1 MFRSEFIRSIS
12 DVELTDIM
20 VNYFTEVMAL
30 YNLFGEDNEFDVIK
44 GNIDNGSI
52 TFYITF
58 NSESNVEEIVN
69 YINGKKFTF
78 YNTYCTIDAIQNKN
92 TITLRLI

>member
-1 MFRSEFIRSIS
+1 MFRSDFIRSIS

-58 NSESNVEEIVN
+58 NS
-69 YINGKKFTF
+69 INFR
-78 YNTYCTIDAIQNKN
+78 TY
-92 TITLRLI
+92 